1 MLSSCCTQAKLPA
14 VCLPSWG
21 LTRRSFQGEEKG
33 GDTDKPEGGRS
44 DKEGEEEGQKED
56 KDGAGVSDS
65 CVSCD
70 SPCARIR
77 AQELRCENK

>member
-1 MLSSCCTQAKLPA
+1 VRTLSSCRTPV

-21 LTRRSFQGEEKG
+21 LTRKSFQGEEKG

-65 CVSCD
+65 CVSC

-77 AQELRCENK
+77 AQELKCADK